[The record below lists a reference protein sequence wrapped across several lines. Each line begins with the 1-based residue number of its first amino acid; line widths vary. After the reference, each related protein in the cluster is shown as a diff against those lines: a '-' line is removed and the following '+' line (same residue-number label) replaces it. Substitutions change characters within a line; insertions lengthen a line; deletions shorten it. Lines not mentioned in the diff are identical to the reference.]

1 MNQRLFSM
9 IVMVL
14 LLIIAIILVL
24 NTYKDR
30 ANGEPSAPTEQAS
43 SSSEAQSQSSGLGK
57 GDVAPDFTLKTLDGK
72 EKSLSDFRGKKV
84 ILNFWAT
91 WCPPCKAEIPHM
103 VKFYGENAKS
113 SNVEIVAVNLT
124 AQDKGEETI
133 RKFVKEYKMPF
144 PVLLDSAGDIGSKYG
159 AFAIPTSYI
168 LDSKGVIREKIVG
181 PMNEE
186 MMSDLLKNIE

>member
-14 LLIIAIILVL
+14 LLGIAIILVL

-30 ANGEPSAPTEQAS
+30 ANDEPSTPVQEAS
-43 SSSEAQSQSSGLGK
+43 PSSELQSSGLGK
-57 GDVAPDFTLKTLDGK
+57 GDVAPDFTLKTLEGK

-133 RKFVKEYKMPF
+133 RNFVKEYKMPF

-168 LDSKGVIREKIVG
+168 IDSKGVIREKIVG